1 MFADLSGKVIVVTG
15 GCGLLG
21 KTFVKAILD
30 QNGTAVAAD
39 VNEELLKKIQQEI
52 NSDKLHAVKMDIT
65 SIDSIQNVIS
75 EVKNKFGHIDALV
88 NNAYPRNKSYG
99 TDMEKVTYKDF
110 CENVDMHLGGYF
122 LCMQQF
128 SMFFK
133 EQGHGNVISMS
144 SIYGVSA
151 PRFEIYENAGF
162 TMPVEYAA
170 IKAGVVH
177 LTKYFVTYYAGKNIR
192 FNCISP
198 GGILSGQPEDFIK
211 KYNEHAQSK
220 GMLEQKDILG
230 ALVFLL
236 SDASAYINGQNII
249 VDDGWTL

>member
-1 MFADLSGKVIVVTG
+1 MFADLTGKVIVVTG

-21 KTFVKAILD
+21 KTFVKAVLD
-30 QNGTAVAAD
+30 HNGVAVAAD
-39 VNEELLKKIQQEI
+39 VNDEQLKKIREEI
-52 NSDKLHAVKMDIT
+52 KSEKLYPVKLDIT
-65 SIDSIQNVIS
+65 SADSIRSVIA
-75 EVKNKFGHIDALV
+75 EVKQKFGRIDALV
-88 NNAYPRNKSYG
+88 NNAYPRNKAYG
-99 TDMEKVTYKDF
+99 TDMEKVSYKDF

-128 SMFFK
+128 SVFFK
-133 EQGHGNVISMS
+133 EQGQGNIISMS
-144 SIYGVSA
+144 SIYGVNA

-198 GGILSGQPEDFIK
+198 GGILSGQPDDFIK
-211 KYNEHAQSK
+211 KYNEHALSK
-220 GMLEQKDILG
+220 GMLEQQDILG